1 MKDGMPLDQALR
13 SAYAPEQGC
22 PPPEVWL
29 SREAADLPM
38 EERHRLA
45 EHAEHC
51 PACVAER
58 ELARR
63 FEAPPEEVARR
74 REDVDALVARLES
87 AFREGPGRPAAKVIP
102 IAEGR
107 QRRHSRE
114 PRQPTAYPVPE
125 TAPEAAPGALPEA
138 ERAERRRP
146 GLRPVLGLLAAA
158 MLALAFAALLE
169 LRTTA
174 APPLPAPAGPG
185 VVRGAELAAV
195 SPRGDLAAIPREL
208 RWEEIAGASRYRWRL
223 ISVDGTILREE
234 TASGSPVPVPPDLAR
249 ALQPAVLYTWTIE
262 ALDDQGRRIAVSEPV
277 RFRVR
282 PVGEEVE
289 RERNSVP
296 PSAEGGGRTS
306 R

>member
-13 SAYAPEQGC
+13 SAYSPEQGC

-29 SREAADLPM
+29 SREAADLPA
-38 EERHRLA
+38 EERRRLA
-45 EHAEHC
+45 EHAERC
-51 PACVAER
+51 PACAAER

-63 FEAPPEEVARR
+63 FEAPPDEVARR
-74 REDVDALVARLES
+74 REDVDTLVDRLEA

-102 IAEGR
+102 IAEAR
-107 QRRHSRE
+107 QRRHTRE
-114 PRQPTAYPVPE
+114 SAAAPPVPE
-125 TAPEAAPGALPEA
+125 TAPESAPV
-138 ERAERRRP
+138 ERRRP

-169 LRTTA
+169 LRTA
-174 APPLPAPAGPG
+174 PPPPLPAPAGPG

-195 SPRGDLAAIPREL
+195 SPTGDLAAVPREL
-208 RWEEIAGASRYRWRL
+208 RWEEITGARSYRWRL

-234 TASGSPVPVPPDLAR
+234 TASGSPVPVPADLAR
-249 ALQPAVLYTWTIE
+249 TLQPAVVYTWTIE
-262 ALDDQGRRIAVSEPV
+262 ALDAQGRRIAASEPV

-282 PVGEEVE
+282 PPGEEIE
-289 RERNSVP
+289 RERNSMP